1 MASGGEGSAPPGAGY
16 MRQAMQASRVPVI
29 VGVGQ
34 INDLTDLDVIDLM
47 QAALA
52 NADRDAGGGVLA
64 QLDFLGVENHMS
76 GSVAPWPGTEPFLP
90 HLIEAAGLAP
100 RSSLL
105 TPQPSGDGPVFLLNH
120 AANLIASGE
129 VEVAALAGGEAL
141 RTAAKR
147 SAAETGKSQNAMREL
162 LDATVKP
169 FLRKYGLTTPTDVYP
184 LYESA
189 TRAAWGQSFAEAR
202 HETGV
207 MWSAYSR
214 AAAENDEA
222 FIREPLTAEQIAT
235 VSDRNRMITF
245 PYTKLMV
252 ANSAV
257 NQGAAVIVTSLD
269 RARRMGIAED
279 RIVHVG
285 AGAAASESEDFL
297 ARDSY
302 VHSRAMEVSIGKTLE
317 LNGLRATDLDYVEL
331 YNCFPCV
338 AKMARRV
345 LDWPLERSPSVYGGL
360 SFGGGP
366 IGNCMMHAIVMMTRK
381 LRAGGKHGFI
391 FANGGFATHNH
402 SIVLSREPAATL
414 PRDFDFELD
423 AQRLRGPAPAFD
435 EEYVGPGRI
444 EAYSVPYGRDGR
456 PSFGTIVARAPD
468 ERRFVCRVPQDDQ
481 AGLEF
486 LVSGEVE
493 PVGARGVCVKAD
505 DGYRYWRRM

>member
-1 MASGGEGSAPPGAGY
+1 
-16 MRQAMQASRVPVI
+16 MQARKIPVI

-34 INDLTDLDVIDLM
+34 INDLSDATAHPLDVIQLM
-47 QAALA
+47 QAALS

-76 GSVAPWPGTEPFLP
+76 GSIAPWPGTEPFLP
-90 HLIEAAGLAP
+90 HLLEATGLTP
-100 RSSLL
+100 RASLL

-120 AANLIASGE
+120 AANLVASGGA
-129 VEVAALAGGEAL
+129 EVAALVGGEAL
-141 RTAAKR
+141 RTAAR
-147 SAAETGKSQNAMREL
+147 RGAAQTGQSQNAMRQL
-162 LDATVKP
+162 LDATVRP

-189 TRAAWGQSFAEAR
+189 TRAAWGQTFAEAQR
-202 HETGV
+202 ETAI
-207 MWSAYSR
+207 MWAAYSSV
-214 AAAENDEA
+214 AADNDGA
-222 FIREPLTAEQIAT
+222 CIREPLTAEQIAT

-257 NQGAAVIVTSLD
+257 NQGAAVLVTSLE
-269 RARRMGIAED
+269 RARRMGISED
-279 RIVHVG
+279 RIVQVG

-302 VHSRAMEVSIGKTLE
+302 AHSRAMEVSIGKTLE
-317 LNGLRATDLDYVEL
+317 LNRLRSDEVDYVEL

-338 AKMARRV
+338 AKMARRA
-345 LDWPLERSPSVYGGL
+345 LGWPLERAPSVYGGL

-381 LRAGGKHGFI
+381 LRARGRHGFI

-402 SIVLSREPAATL
+402 SIVLSRAPAEEAATL
-414 PRDFDFELD
+414 PRDFHFESD
-423 AQRLRGPAPAFD
+423 AQRLRGSAPALD

-468 ERRFVCRVPQDDQ
+468 ERRFVCRVSQNDQD
-481 AGLEF
+481 GLSA
-486 LVSGEVE
+486 LVSGDVE
-493 PVGARGVCVKAD
+493 PVGSRGICVSSD
-505 DGYRYWRRM
+505 DGYRYWRWV

>member
-1 MASGGEGSAPPGAGY
+1 
-16 MRQAMQASRVPVI
+16 MQANRIPVI

-34 INDLTDLDVIDLM
+34 INDLADLDVIDLM

-64 QLDFLGVENHMS
+64 QLDWLGVENHMS
-76 GSVAPWPGTEPFLP
+76 GGVAPWPGSEPFLP
-90 HLIEAAGLAP
+90 HLIEALGVTPKA
-100 RSSLL
+100 SLL

-129 VEVAALAGGEAL
+129 IEVAALVGGEAL

-147 SAAETGKSQNAMREL
+147 SAAESGKAQNAMRQL

-202 HETGV
+202 DESGV
-207 MWSAYSR
+207 MWAAYSR
-214 AAAENDEA
+214 AAAENEA
-222 FIREPLTAEQIAT
+222 AVIREPLTAEQVTT
-235 VSDRNRMITF
+235 VSDRNRMIAF

-257 NQGAAVIVTSLD
+257 NQGAAVLVTSLE

-279 RIVHVG
+279 HMVYVG
-285 AGAAASESEDFL
+285 AGAAASESDDFL

-302 VHSRAMEVSIGKTLE
+302 AHSRAMEVSISRTLE
-317 LNGLRATDLDYVEL
+317 LNGVKPGQLDYVEL

-345 LDWPLERSPSVYGGL
+345 LGWPIDRSPSVYGGL

-381 LRAGGKHGFI
+381 LRVGGKHGFI

-402 SIVLSREPAATL
+402 SIVLSRELAATL
-414 PRDFDFELD
+414 PHDFDFDSE
-423 AQRLRGPAPAFD
+423 AQRLRGPAPVFD

-468 ERRFVCRVPQDDQ
+468 GRRFVCRVPQNDQ
-481 AGLEF
+481 AGLQF

-493 PVGARGVCVKAD
+493 PVGTSGVCVKSD
-505 DGYRYWRRM
+505 DGYHYWRRT

>member
-1 MASGGEGSAPPGAGY
+1 
-16 MRQAMQASRVPVI
+16 MQANRIPVI

-34 INDLTDLDVIDLM
+34 INDLSENTAQPLDVIDLM

-64 QLDFLGVENHMS
+64 QLDWLGVENHMS

-90 HLIEAAGLAP
+90 HLIEAAGVTP
-100 RSSLL
+100 KSSLL

-120 AANLIASGE
+120 AANLIASAE
-129 VEVAALAGGEAL
+129 IEVAALVGGEAL

-147 SAAETGKSQNAMREL
+147 SAAETGKSSNAMRQL

-202 HETGV
+202 DETGV
-207 MWSAYSR
+207 MWAAYSR
-214 AAAENDEA
+214 AAAENDGA
-222 FIREPLTAEQIAT
+222 VIREPLTAEQIAT

-245 PYTKLMV
+245 PYAKLMV

-257 NQGAAVIVTSLD
+257 NQGAAVLVTSLE

-285 AGAAASESEDFL
+285 AGAAASESDDFL

-302 VHSRAMEVSIGKTLE
+302 AHSRAMEVSIGKTLE
-317 LNGLRATDLDYVEL
+317 LNRLQPGDLDYVEL

-345 LDWPLERSPSVYGGL
+345 LGWPLDRSPSVYGGL

-366 IGNCMMHAIVMMTRK
+366 VGNCMMHAIVMMARK
-381 LRAGGKHGFI
+381 LRAGGKHGLI

-402 SIVLSREPAATL
+402 SIALSRAPAEEATL
-414 PRDFDFELD
+414 PCDFDFELE
-423 AQRLRGPAPAFD
+423 AQRRRGPAPVFD
-435 EEYVGPGRI
+435 EEYAGPGRI

-468 ERRFVCRVPQDDQ
+468 ERRFVCRVPQNDQ
-481 AGLEF
+481 AGLQF
-486 LVSGEVE
+486 LVSCEVE
-493 PVGARGVCVKAD
+493 PVGSHGVCVKSD
-505 DGYRYWRRM
+505 DGYYYWRRT

>member
-1 MASGGEGSAPPGAGY
+1 
-16 MRQAMQASRVPVI
+16 MQARKVPVI

-34 INDLTDLDVIDLM
+34 INDLSDASEHPLDVIQLM
-47 QAALA
+47 QAALSG
-52 NADRDAGGGVLA
+52 ADRDAGGGVLT

-90 HLIEAAGLAP
+90 HLIEATGLAP
-100 RSSLL
+100 KSSLL
-105 TPQPSGDGPVFLLNH
+105 TPQPSGDGPVLLLNH
-120 AANLIASGE
+120 AANLVASGE
-129 VEVAALAGGEAL
+129 IEVAALVGGEAL
-141 RTAAKR
+141 RTAARR
-147 SAAETGKSQNAMREL
+147 SAAETGKAQNAMRQL
-162 LDATVKP
+162 LDATVRP

-189 TRAAWGQSFAEAR
+189 TRAAWGQSFAEAQR
-202 HETGV
+202 ETAT
-207 MWSAYSR
+207 MWAAYSSV
-214 AAAENDEA
+214 AAENDGA
-222 FIREPLTAEQIAT
+222 CIREPLTAEQIAT

-257 NQGAAVIVTSLD
+257 NQGAAVLVISLE
-269 RARRMGIAED
+269 RARRMGISED
-279 RIVHVG
+279 RIVYVG

-317 LNGLRATDLDYVEL
+317 LNRLRPDELDYVEL

-338 AKMARRV
+338 AKMARRA
-345 LDWPLERSPSVYGGL
+345 LGWPLERAPSVYGGL

-381 LRAGGKHGFI
+381 LRARGNRGFI

-402 SIVLSREPAATL
+402 SIVLSRAPIEDAATL
-414 PRDFDFELD
+414 PRDFDFESD
-423 AQRLRGPAPAFD
+423 AERLRGPAPVLD
-435 EEYVGPGRI
+435 EEYAGPGRI

-468 ERRFVCRVPQDDQ
+468 GRRFVCRVPQDDQ
-481 AGLEF
+481 EGLSF
-486 LVSGEVE
+486 LVSGDVE
-493 PVGARGVCVKAD
+493 PVGSSGVCVTSA
-505 DGYRYWRRM
+505 DGYRYWRRMQ

>member
-1 MASGGEGSAPPGAGY
+1 
-16 MRQAMQASRVPVI
+16 MQARNIPVI

-34 INDLTDLDVIDLM
+34 INDPSDASAQPLDVIDLM
-47 QAALA
+47 KAALS

-76 GSVAPWPGTEPFLP
+76 GSIAPWPGTEPFLP
-90 HLIEAAGLAP
+90 HLIAATGLRP
-100 RSSLL
+100 RSTLL

-120 AANLIASGE
+120 AANLVASGE
-129 VEVAALAGGEAL
+129 VEIAALVGGEAL
-141 RTAAKR
+141 RTAARR
-147 SAAETGKSQNAMREL
+147 SAAETGKSQNAMRQL
-162 LDATVKP
+162 LDATVRP

-189 TRAAWGQSFAEAR
+189 TRAAWGQSFAEAQR
-202 HETGV
+202 ETAL
-207 MWSAYSR
+207 MWAAYSSV
-214 AAAENDEA
+214 ASENDA
-222 FIREPLTAEQIAT
+222 ACIREALSAEQIAT
-235 VSDRNRMITF
+235 VTDRNRMITF

-257 NQGAAVIVTSLD
+257 NQGAAVLVTSLE
-269 RARRMGIAED
+269 RARRMGISED
-279 RIVHVG
+279 RIIHVG

-302 VHSRAMEVSIGKTLE
+302 VRSRAMEISIDKTLE
-317 LNGLRATDLDYVEL
+317 LNRLRSDQLDYVEL

-338 AKMARRV
+338 AKMARRA
-345 LDWPLERSPSVYGGL
+345 LGWPLDRAPSVYGGL

-381 LRAGGKHGFI
+381 LRARGTHGFI

-402 SIVLSREPAATL
+402 SIVLSRAPAEDAATL
-414 PRDFDFELD
+414 PREFNFDSE
-423 AQRLRGPAPAFD
+423 AERVRGPAPVLD

-456 PSFGTIVARAPD
+456 PSFGTIVAIAPD
-468 ERRFVCRVPQDDQ
+468 GRRFVSRVSPDDQ
-481 AGLEF
+481 AGLHF

-493 PVGARGVCVKAD
+493 PVGSSGECVASD
-505 DGYRYWRRM
+505 DGYRYWRWVR

>member
-1 MASGGEGSAPPGAGY
+1 
-16 MRQAMQASRVPVI
+16 MRASRIPVI

-34 INDLTDLDVIDLM
+34 INDLSEATAQPLDVIDLM
-47 QAALA
+47 KVALT
-52 NADRDAGGGVLA
+52 NADRDAGGGVLP

-76 GSVAPWPGTEPFLP
+76 GGVAPWPGTEPFLP
-90 HLIEAAGLAP
+90 HLFEAVGLAP
-100 RSSLL
+100 RLSLL
-105 TPQPSGDGPVFLLNH
+105 TPQPSGDGPIFLLNH

-129 VEVAALAGGEAL
+129 IEVAALVGGEAL
-141 RTAAKR
+141 RTAARR
-147 SAAETGKSQNAMREL
+147 SAAQTGKSQNAMRQL

-189 TRAAWGQSFAEAR
+189 TRAAWGQSFEEAQR
-202 HETGV
+202 ESAV
-207 MWSAYSR
+207 MWAAYSR
-214 AAAENDEA
+214 AAAENDA
-222 FIREPLTAEQIAT
+222 AIIRDPLTAEQIAT

-257 NQGAAVIVTSLD
+257 NQGAAVLVTSLE

-279 RIVHVG
+279 RIVRIG

-302 VHSRAMEVSIGKTLE
+302 AHSRAMEVSIGKTLE
-317 LNGLRATDLDYVEL
+317 LNRLRPAELDHVEL

-345 LDWPLERSPSVYGGL
+345 LGWPLDRSPSVYGGL

-366 IGNCMMHAIVMMTRK
+366 IGNCMMHAIVMMARK
-381 LRAGGKHGFI
+381 LRAGGRHGFI
-391 FANGGFATHNH
+391 FANGGFATHSH
-402 SIVLSREPAATL
+402 SIVLSRTPSPEAEAL
-414 PRDFDFELD
+414 PRDFDFELE
-423 AQRLRGPAPAFD
+423 AQRLRGFAPAFD
-435 EEYVGPGRI
+435 EEYTGPGRI

-456 PSFGTIVARAPD
+456 PSFGTVVARAPD
-468 ERRFVCRVPQDDQ
+468 ERRFVCRVAHDDE
-481 AGLEF
+481 AGLQS
-486 LVSGEVE
+486 LVSGDIE
-493 PVGARGVCVKAD
+493 PVGSHGFCSKSD
-505 DGYRYWRRM
+505 DGYRYWRQS

>member
-1 MASGGEGSAPPGAGY
+1 
-16 MRQAMQASRVPVI
+16 MQARNIPVI

-34 INDLTDLDVIDLM
+34 INDPSDASAQPLDVIDLM
-47 QAALA
+47 KEALS

-76 GSVAPWPGTEPFLP
+76 GSIAPWPGTEPFLP
-90 HLIEAAGLAP
+90 HLIAATGLRP
-100 RSSLL
+100 RSTLL

-120 AANLIASGE
+120 AANLVASGE
-129 VEVAALAGGEAL
+129 VEIAALVGGEAL
-141 RTAAKR
+141 RTAARR
-147 SAAETGKSQNAMREL
+147 SAAETGKSQNAMRQL
-162 LDATVKP
+162 LDATVRP

-189 TRAAWGQSFAEAR
+189 TRAAWGQSFAEAQR
-202 HETGV
+202 ETAL
-207 MWSAYSR
+207 MWAAYSSV
-214 AAAENDEA
+214 ASENDA
-222 FIREPLTAEQIAT
+222 ACIREALSAEQIAT
-235 VSDRNRMITF
+235 VTDRNRMITF

-257 NQGAAVIVTSLD
+257 NQGAAVLVTSLE
-269 RARRMGIAED
+269 RARRMGISED
-279 RIVHVG
+279 RIIHVG

-302 VHSRAMEVSIGKTLE
+302 VRSHAMEISIGKTLE
-317 LNGLRATDLDYVEL
+317 LNRLRSDQLDYVEL

-338 AKMARRV
+338 AKMARRA
-345 LDWPLERSPSVYGGL
+345 LGWPLDRAPSVYGGL

-381 LRAGGKHGFI
+381 LRARGTHGFI

-402 SIVLSREPAATL
+402 SIVLSRAPAEDAATL
-414 PRDFDFELD
+414 PREFNFDSE
-423 AQRLRGPAPAFD
+423 AERVRGPAPVLD

-456 PSFGTIVARAPD
+456 PSFGTIVAIAPD
-468 ERRFVCRVPQDDQ
+468 GRRFVSRVSPDDQ
-481 AGLEF
+481 AGLHF

-493 PVGARGVCVKAD
+493 PVGSSGECVASD
-505 DGYRYWRRM
+505 DGYRYWRWVR

>member
-1 MASGGEGSAPPGAGY
+1 
-16 MRQAMQASRVPVI
+16 MQPRNVPVI

-34 INDLTDLDVIDLM
+34 INDLSDASAQPLDVIDLM
-47 QAALA
+47 KAALA

-90 HLIEAAGLAP
+90 HLIEATGLEP

-120 AANLIASGE
+120 AANLVASGE
-129 VEVAALAGGEAL
+129 VEVAALVGGEAL
-141 RTAAKR
+141 RTAARR
-147 SAAETGKSQNAMREL
+147 SAAETGKSQNAMRQL

-189 TRAAWGQSFAEAR
+189 TRAAWGQSFAEAQR
-202 HETGV
+202 ETAT
-207 MWSAYSR
+207 MWAAYSSV
-214 AAAENDEA
+214 AAQNDA
-222 FIREPLTAEQIAT
+222 ACIREPVTAEQIET

-257 NQGAAVIVTSLD
+257 NQGAAVLVTSLD
-269 RARRMGIAED
+269 RARRMGIGED
-279 RIVHVG
+279 RIIYVG

-302 VHSRAMEVSIGKTLE
+302 ARSRAMEVSILKTLE
-317 LNGLRATDLDYVEL
+317 LNRLRADQLDYVEL

-345 LDWPLERSPSVYGGL
+345 LGWPLDRAPSVYGGL

-381 LRAGGKHGFI
+381 LRARGTHGFI

-402 SIVLSREPAATL
+402 SIVLSRAPEEAAATL
-414 PRDFDFELD
+414 PRDFDFD
-423 AQRLRGPAPAFD
+423 ADAERLRDSAPVFD

-456 PSFGTIVARAPD
+456 PSFGTIVALSPD
-468 ERRFVCRVPQDDQ
+468 GRRFVSRVSPDNQ

-486 LVSGEVE
+486 LVSGETE
-493 PVGARGVCVKAD
+493 PVGSSGECVRSD
-505 DGYRYWRRM
+505 DGYRYWRWQR

>member
-1 MASGGEGSAPPGAGY
+1 
-16 MRQAMQASRVPVI
+16 MQANRVPVI

-34 INDLTDLDVIDLM
+34 INDLSENSAQPLDVIDLM
-47 QAALA
+47 QASLA

-76 GSVAPWPGTEPFLP
+76 GSVAPWPGTEAFLP
-90 HLIEAAGLAP
+90 HLIDAAGLAP
-100 RSSLL
+100 KSSLL

-129 VEVAALAGGEAL
+129 IEVAALVGGEAL

-147 SAAETGKSQNAMREL
+147 SAAETGKSANAMRQL

-189 TRAAWGQSFAEAR
+189 TRAAWGQSFAEAQE
-202 HETGV
+202 ETGV
-207 MWSAYSR
+207 MWAAYSR

-257 NQGAAVIVTSLD
+257 NQGAAVLVTSLE

-279 RIVHVG
+279 RIVYVG

-297 ARDSY
+297 SRDSY
-302 VHSRAMEVSIGKTLE
+302 IHSRAMEVSIGKTLQ
-317 LNGLRATDLDYVEL
+317 LNQLESGDLDYVEL

-338 AKMARRV
+338 AKMARRA
-345 LDWPLERSPSVYGGL
+345 LGWPLDRSPSVYGGL

-381 LRAGGKHGFI
+381 LRLNGKHGFI

-402 SIVLSREPAATL
+402 SIVLSRALAEGPAKL
-414 PRDFDFELD
+414 PRDFDFEVD
-423 AQRLRGPAPAFD
+423 AQHRRGPAPVFD
-435 EEYVGPGRI
+435 EEYAGPGRI

-468 ERRFVCRVPQDDQ
+468 ERRFVCRVSQDDQ
-481 AGLEF
+481 AGLQF
-486 LVSGEVE
+486 LVSGDVE
-493 PVGARGVCVKAD
+493 PVGSHGVCVKSD
-505 DGYRYWRRM
+505 DGYHYWRRS

>member
-1 MASGGEGSAPPGAGY
+1 
-16 MRQAMQASRVPVI
+16 MQASKVPVI

-34 INDLTDLDVIDLM
+34 INDLSETTAHPLDVIELM
-47 QAALA
+47 QAALSK
-52 NADRDAGGGVLA
+52 ADRDAGGGVLA

-90 HLIEAAGLAP
+90 HLIKAAGLAP
-100 RSSLL
+100 KSSLL

-129 VEVAALAGGEAL
+129 IETAALVGGEAL

-147 SAAETGKSQNAMREL
+147 SAAETGKSQNAMRQL

-189 TRAAWGQSFAEAR
+189 TRAAWRQSFAEAQ
-202 HETGV
+202 HETAA
-207 MWSAYSR
+207 MWAGYSR
-214 AAAENDEA
+214 AAAENDGA
-222 FIREPLTAEQIAT
+222 IIREPLTAEQIAT
-235 VSDRNRMITF
+235 VSDRNRMVTF

-257 NQGAAVIVTSLD
+257 NQGAAVIVISLE
-269 RARRMGIAED
+269 RARSLGIADD
-279 RIVHVG
+279 RMIHVG

-297 ARDSY
+297 VRDSY
-302 VHSRAMEVSIGKTLE
+302 AHSRAMEVSIGKTLE
-317 LNGLRATDLDYVEL
+317 VNRLESNDLDYVEL

-345 LDWPLERSPSVYGGL
+345 LGWPLDRSPSVYGGL

-366 IGNCMMHAIVMMTRK
+366 IGNCMMHAIVQMTRK
-381 LRAGGKHGFI
+381 LRAGGRHGFI

-402 SIVLSREPAATL
+402 SIVLSRARAKSAAML
-414 PRDFDFELD
+414 PRDFHFDSE
-423 AQRLRGPAPAFD
+423 AERRREPAPAFD
-435 EEYVGPGRI
+435 EEYVGPGSI

-456 PSFGTIVARAPD
+456 PSFGTIVARALD
-468 ERRFVCRVPQDDQ
+468 GRRFVCRVSQGDQ
-481 AGLEF
+481 AGLSL

-493 PVGARGVCVKAD
+493 PVGSRGMCERSD
-505 DGYRYWRRM
+505 DGYRYWRWM